1 MERERTG
8 VGYTVHELAELSGC
22 TVRTLHHYDDLGLV
36 PAQRANNGYRR
47 YGAAE
52 VDRAASGAAV
62 PGMRHAACCHRA
74 LLDDP
79 AFDAR
84 DALAGHLR
92 ELHARKRRLDGLIA
106 SVEKTLACM
115 EGSATMEDEEK
126 FEAFKQGLVDE
137 NEQRYGKEVRERWG
151 DDAADASNAKLMGM
165 SVEQYRQTQ
174 KLEQG
179 VKDALAAAMAA
190 GDPTGEDAHRAADL
204 HRQWLCEF
212 WKDGTYSKA
221 AHLGLAEMYVAD
233 DRFKA
238 YYEAVAPGAAEF
250 LRDASRRTAHRNV
263 RPVAFRGGGAPSS
276 LAKHA
281 SAPNACFTSE
291 DA

>member
-1 MERERTG
+1 MEREKAERT
-8 VGYTVHELAELSGC
+8 YTVHELAALSGC
-22 TVRTLHHYDDLGLV
+22 TVRTLHHYDELGLV
-36 PAQRANNGYRR
+36 RAGRAANGYRC

-52 VDRAASGAAV
+52 VDRLQQVLLFREADMALADV
-62 PGMRHAACCHRA
+62 KR

-84 DALAGHLR
+84 DALVGHLR
-92 ELHARKRRLDGLIA
+92 ELHARKERLDGLIA

-115 EGSATMEDEEK
+115 EGSIIMEDKEK

-174 KLEQG
+174 ELEQG
-179 VKDALAAAMAA
+179 VKDALRAAMET
-190 GDPTGEDAHRAADL
+190 GDPTGEEARRAADL
-204 HRQWLCEF
+204 HRQWLCRF

-221 AHLGLAEMYVAD
+221 AHQGLAEMYVAD

-250 LRDASRRTAHRNV
+250 LRDAVKAYC
-263 RPVAFRGGGAPSS
+263 A
-276 LAKHA
+276 
-281 SAPNACFTSE
+281 
-291 DA
+291 

>member
-1 MERERTG
+1 MERERAERT
-8 VGYTVHELAELSGC
+8 YTVHELAVLSGC
-22 TVRTLHHYDDLGLV
+22 TVRTLHHYDELGLV
-36 PAQRANNGYRR
+36 RAGRAANGYRC

-52 VDRAASGAAV
+52 VDRLQQVLLFREADMALADIK
-62 PGMRHAACCHRA
+62 R

-84 DALAGHLR
+84 DALVGHLR
-92 ELHARKRRLDGLIA
+92 ELHARKERLDGLIA

-115 EGSATMEDEEK
+115 EGSIIMEDKEK

-174 KLEQG
+174 ELEQG
-179 VKDALAAAMAA
+179 VKDALRAAMET
-190 GDPTGEDAHRAADL
+190 GDPTGEEARRAADL
-204 HRQWLCEF
+204 HRQWLCRF

-221 AHLGLAEMYVAD
+221 AHQGLAEMYVAD

-250 LRDASRRTAHRNV
+250 LRDAVKAYC
-263 RPVAFRGGGAPSS
+263 A
-276 LAKHA
+276 
-281 SAPNACFTSE
+281 
-291 DA
+291 

>member
-1 MERERTG
+1 MERERAG
-8 VGYTVHELAELSGC
+8 GGYTVHELAELSGC
-22 TVRTLHHYDDLGLV
+22 TVRTLHHYDELGLV
-36 PAQRANNGYRR
+36 RAQRASNGYRR

-52 VDRAASGAAV
+52 VDRLHQVLLYRECGMPLAAIG
-62 PGMRHAACCHRA
+62 R

-92 ELHARKRRLDGLIA
+92 ELHARKQRLDGLIA

-126 FEAFKQGLVDE
+126 FEAFKQGLVGE
-137 NEQRYGKEVRERWG
+137 NEQHYGKEVRERWG

-179 VKDALAAAMAA
+179 VKDALLAAMAA

-221 AHLGLAEMYVAD
+221 AHLGLAEMYGPTIAS
-233 DRFKA
+233 RPTTKLSPPA
-238 YYEAVAPGAAEF
+238 
-250 LRDASRRTAHRNV
+250 LRNSSAMPSRRTAHRNV
-263 RPVAFRGGGAPSS
+263 RPAAFRGGGAPSS